1 MGNNGRPFN
10 TIVRRLM
17 SGDQVAAMSP
27 LIQKVF
33 ESPGCQSKYGSAHP
47 AGATLPKFDP
57 IRISPGQFAPASAY
71 ACVTVTVDESGK
83 LVDAR
88 VVETDHAPLG
98 EHLLAQAVAA
108 HWRPAMLG
116 GVPIAST
123 SVVSASYGS
132 SGP

>member
-1 MGNNGRPFN
+1 
-10 TIVRRLM
+10 M
-17 SGDQVAAMSP
+17 SQVKIGLVAIGIALSSTC
-27 LIQKVF
+27 IAQTD
-33 ESPGCQSKYGSAHP
+33 SDARARARACQSKYGSAHP

-57 IRISPGQFAPASAY
+57 IRINPGQFAPASAY

-108 HWRPAMLG
+108 NWRPAMLG

>member
-1 MGNNGRPFN
+1 MNETPNNTVERTVSQRGRG
-10 TIVRRLM
+10 L
-17 SGDQVAAMSP
+17 VAIGIALSSTCIAQTDLDARAP
-27 LIQKVF
+27 
-33 ESPGCQSKYGSAHP
+33 
-47 AGATLPKFDP
+47 
-57 IRISPGQFAPASAY
+57 PASAY